1 MIPKPCLS
9 EYIQQVSKG
18 TIKRSNIPF
27 EYTIRFD
34 GETRQKSDQI
44 LKSLKL
50 FLHKYYVERKDKQ
63 ILIYFWDKEEGIKAQ
78 QYLENTNQIINF
90 YGEENVVM
98 IEDEEIEND
107 EIIESEV
114 LEDAKVE
121 KGE

>member
-1 MIPKPCLS
+1 M
-9 EYIQQVSKG
+9 
-18 TIKRSNIPF
+18 
-27 EYTIRFD
+27 
-34 GETRQKSDQI
+34 
-44 LKSLKL
+44 
-50 FLHKYYVERKDKQ
+50 
-63 ILIYFWDKEEGIKAQ
+63 IYFWDKEEGIKAQ